1 VSAPAAAPE
10 ARPRKSTRIGVREGT
25 AFTVDVL
32 RWDEE
37 WDFDAPVCVLRPVIR
52 FSPNG
57 EHTDE
62 MAEQLAEDAAIDG
75 FVDGEGTENGLID
88 RQFPLALLKRRWSE
102 AWRGKEFPVR
112 QYTAAR
118 YHVLF
123 SRDADGELQPSVTEV
138 LND

>member
-10 ARPRKSTRIGVREGT
+10 AREPMPTRIEVREGT
-25 AFTVDVL
+25 ELTVDVL
-32 RWDEE
+32 RWDEG

-62 MAEQLAEDAAIDG
+62 VAESLAENAAVDG
-75 FVDGEGTENGLID
+75 FVTGDVTENGLVD
-88 RQFPLALLKRRWSE
+88 RQFPIALLRRRWSE
-102 AWRGKEFPVR
+102 AWRGKDFPLR

-118 YHVLF
+118 YHVRF
-123 SRDADGELQPSVTEV
+123 SRDADGEMQQSVTEV
-138 LND
+138 TND